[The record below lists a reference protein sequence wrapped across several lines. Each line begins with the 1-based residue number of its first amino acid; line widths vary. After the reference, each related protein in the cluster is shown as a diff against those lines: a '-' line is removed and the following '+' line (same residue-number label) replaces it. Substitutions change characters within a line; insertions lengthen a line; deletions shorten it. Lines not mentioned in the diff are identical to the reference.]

1 MEAKFY
7 LRKKDAKGFF
17 TIYTFASIN
26 GKQVYATTGIKVREE
41 EWNSKKQ
48 MTKTNEAVNDHL
60 RTISKAVA
68 SFAVELGKFDPSN
81 DLLKRY
87 LTLHVTQANMP
98 ANKPSKPI
106 PAPVQ
111 KAAAPKAPRT
121 PKVKQTPFFAVI
133 DKFIKEAPYRLN
145 GNGERITDNRLS
157 MYNHHREVL
166 HQFENH
172 LGKPLS
178 FEGFDKNVLTA
189 FQTYLTKKGLANN
202 TVIRY
207 LRMLYVFLRYA
218 EDSCGLEVNQAFRK
232 FKTHAN
238 KKDVVVLN
246 EQEIERIWNYQ
257 CDNPY
262 EDNVRKLFLIGLHT
276 GLRFS
281 DYSSLSTWNF
291 NKQEGILNLI
301 QQKTGARVTL
311 PLHPRLAQMLETEA
325 LPHEISNQK
334 FNEYL
339 KKLMQKIGF
348 EQIIEVKKIIG
359 GKRVIEHHPKWE
371 LISSHTARRSF
382 ATNLYKAGVNP
393 SIIMLCTGH
402 RDLSSF
408 MKYIVLD
415 NNDKLQVVR
424 NLWNSTAI

>member
-7 LRKKDAKGFF
+7 LRKPDSKGCF
-17 TIYTFASIN
+17 TIYVAATIN
-26 GKQVYATTGIKVREE
+26 GKQVMTTTGIKVSGS
-41 EWNSKKQ
+41 EWNAKKQ
-48 MTKTNEAVNDHL
+48 LTKSNATINDQLHH
-60 RTISKAVA
+60 ISKAVSA
-68 SFAVELGKFDPSN
+68 FANEVGVAEPSN

-87 LTLHVTQANMP
+87 LSWHVAGS
-98 ANKPSKPI
+98 SKPVVKVSKQT
-106 PAPVQ
+106 P
-111 KAAAPKAPRT
+111 APKAPRT
-121 PKVKQTPFFAVI
+121 PKTQQTPFFAVI

-145 GNGERITDNRLS
+145 GNGERITANRLS

-232 FKTHAN
+232 YKTHAN

-246 EQEIERIWNYQ
+246 EAEIERIWNYQ

-281 DYSSLSTWNF
+281 DYSTLSTWNF
-291 NKQEGILNLI
+291 DKANGVLNII

-339 KKLMQKIGF
+339 KKLMCKIGF
-348 EQIIEVKKIIG
+348 NQIIEVKKIIG
-359 GKRVIEHHPKWE
+359 GKRIIEHHPKWE

-402 RDLSSF
+402 RDLGSF

>member
-17 TIYTFASIN
+17 TIYTFCTIN

-41 EWNSKKQ
+41 EWSTKKQ
-48 MTKTNEAVNDHL
+48 LTKSNEAVNDHL
-60 RTISKAVA
+60 RAISKAVA
-68 SFAVELGKFDPSN
+68 SFAVELGQMEPSN
-81 DLLKRY
+81 DILKRY
-87 LTLHVTQANMP
+87 LSLHVAGSY
-98 ANKPSKPI
+98 KPVVMVSKPTTT
-106 PAPVQ
+106 
-111 KAAAPKAPRT
+111 PKAPRT
-121 PKVKQTPFFAVI
+121 PKVKQTPFFTVI

-145 GNGERITDNRLS
+145 GNGERITANRLS

-166 HQFENH
+166 HEFENH

-246 EQEIERIWNYQ
+246 EAEIERIWDYK

-291 NKQEGILNLI
+291 DKANGVLDLI

-339 KKLMQKIGF
+339 KKLMCKIGF
-348 EQIIEVKKIIG
+348 DQIIEVKKIVG

-402 RDLSSF
+402 RDLGSF
-408 MKYIVLD
+408 MKYIVLSND
-415 NNDKLQVVR
+415 DKLQVVR

>member
-7 LRKKDAKGFF
+7 LRKPDSKGYF
-17 TIYTFASIN
+17 TIYVAATIN
-26 GKQVYATTGIKVREE
+26 GKQVMTTTGIKVSGS
-41 EWNSKKQ
+41 EWNAKKQ
-48 MTKTNEAVNDHL
+48 LTKSNAAINDQLHH
-60 RTISKAVA
+60 ISKAVSA
-68 SFAVELGKFDPSN
+68 FANEVGVLEASN

-87 LTLHVTQANMP
+87 LSWHVAGS
-98 ANKPSKPI
+98 SKPVVKVSK
-106 PAPVQ
+106 PTT
-111 KAAAPKAPRT
+111 APKAPRT
-121 PKVKQTPFFAVI
+121 PKTLQTPFFAVI
-133 DKFIKEAPYRLN
+133 DNFIKQAPYRLN
-145 GNGERITDNRLS
+145 GNGERITENRIS

-166 HQFENH
+166 HEFEKH
-172 LGKPLS
+172 IGKPLS
-178 FEGFDKNVLTA
+178 FEGFDKNTLTA

-207 LRMLYVFLRYA
+207 LRMLYVFLRFA

-281 DYSSLSTWNF
+281 DYSTLSTWNF
-291 NKQEGILNLI
+291 DKANGVLNLI

-339 KKLMQKIGF
+339 KKLMAKIGF
-348 EQIIEVKKIIG
+348 NQIIEVKKIIG

-382 ATNLYKAGVNP
+382 ATNLYKQGINP

-402 RDLSSF
+402 HDLGSF

-415 NNDKLQVVR
+415 NDDKLQVVR

>member
-7 LRKKDAKGFF
+7 LRKQDAKGFF

-26 GKQVYATTGIKVREE
+26 GKQVNTTTGIKVKEG
-41 EWNSKKQ
+41 EWNAKKQ
-48 MTKTNEAVNDHL
+48 RTKNNAEVNDQLHA
-60 RTISKAVA
+60 ISKAVA
-68 SFAVELGKFDPSN
+68 SFADELGGLQPSN

-87 LTLHVTQANMP
+87 LSLHVLPFKQA
-98 ANKPSKPI
+98 KPEKPT
-106 PAPVQ
+106 
-111 KAAAPKAPRT
+111 AAATVKKT
-121 PKVKQTPFFAVI
+121 PKVKKSPFFQVI
-133 DKFIKEAPYRLN
+133 DKFIMEAPYRLN
-145 GNGERITDNRLS
+145 ANGERITAKRVE
-157 MYNHHREVL
+157 MYVHNREVL
-166 HQFENH
+166 QKFERH
-172 LGKPLS
+172 LGKPLT

-189 FQTYLTKKGLANN
+189 FQTYMTKKGLANN
-202 TVIRY
+202 TVNRY
-207 LRMLYVFLRYA
+207 LRMVYVFLRYA

-232 FKTHAN
+232 YRMHDN

-246 EQEIERIWNYQ
+246 DAEIERIWNYKA
-257 CDNPY
+257 DNPY

-281 DYSSLSTWNF
+281 DYSSLSSCNF
-291 NKQEGILNLI
+291 DKANGILNLI
-301 QQKTGARVTL
+301 QKKTGARVTL
-311 PLHPRLAQMLETEA
+311 PLHPRLATMIENEP

-339 KKLMQKIGF
+339 KKLMCKIGF
-348 EQIIEVKKIIG
+348 DQTIEIKKVVG
-359 GKRVIEHHPKWE
+359 GKRIIEHHPKWE

-402 RDLSSF
+402 RDLGSF

-415 NNDKLQVVR
+415 DNDKLQVVR
-424 NLWNSTAI
+424 NLWNTTAI